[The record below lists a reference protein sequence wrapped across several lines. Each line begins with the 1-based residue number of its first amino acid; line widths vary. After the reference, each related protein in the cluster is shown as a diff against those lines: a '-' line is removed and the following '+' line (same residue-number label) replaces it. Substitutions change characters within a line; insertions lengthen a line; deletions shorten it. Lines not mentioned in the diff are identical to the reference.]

1 LSSIIKLAASLLLL
15 TASALAAPL
24 DVSRIASAVDD
35 KYNHLKTLQSDFSE
49 TYRGVGADRT
59 ETGTLLLK
67 KPGKMRW
74 EYRSPKEKLFVSDGR
89 DVWFWVP
96 GDKQVQRSQL
106 KHLEDLR
113 SPIGFLLGKTK
124 LERELRGLSEALD
137 VTPLESGDH
146 MLRGVPQ
153 NMTGQVNQVILEIT
167 PESWI
172 RRILIEAVDGSVTDF
187 RFNNQRANVDLP
199 DSQFRFSPP
208 PGIAVVDGDL
218 AP

>member
-1 LSSIIKLAASLLLL
+1 MSSIIKLAAALLFL
-15 TASALAAPL
+15 ASIASPA
-24 DVSRIASAVDD
+24 DVSQIASAVDD
-35 KYNHLKTLQSDFSE
+35 KYNHIKTLQSDFTE
-49 TYRGVGADRT
+49 IYRGAGSDRS
-59 ETGTLLLK
+59 ETGTLWLK

-124 LERELRGLSEALD
+124 LEKELRGLSEAPD

-146 MLRGVPQ
+146 VLRGVPQ
-153 NMTGQVNQVILEIT
+153 TMAGRVNQVVLEIT
-167 PESWI
+167 AESWI
-172 RRILIEAVDGSVTDF
+172 RRIEIEAVDGSVTEF
-187 RFNNQRANVDLP
+187 RFNNQRANVDIAEEK
-199 DSQFRFSPP
+199 FKFSPP
-208 PGIAVVDGDL
+208 PGIAVVDGEL
-218 AP
+218 GQ

>member
-1 LSSIIKLAASLLLL
+1 
-15 TASALAAPL
+15 
-24 DVSRIASAVDD
+24 
-35 KYNHLKTLQSDFSE
+35 
-49 TYRGVGADRT
+49 
-59 ETGTLLLK
+59 
-67 KPGKMRW
+67 
-74 EYRSPKEKLFVSDGR
+74 
-89 DVWFWVP
+89 
-96 GDKQVQRSQL
+96 
-106 KHLEDLR
+106 
-113 SPIGFLLGKTK
+113 
-124 LERELRGLSEALD
+124 
-137 VTPLESGDH
+137 